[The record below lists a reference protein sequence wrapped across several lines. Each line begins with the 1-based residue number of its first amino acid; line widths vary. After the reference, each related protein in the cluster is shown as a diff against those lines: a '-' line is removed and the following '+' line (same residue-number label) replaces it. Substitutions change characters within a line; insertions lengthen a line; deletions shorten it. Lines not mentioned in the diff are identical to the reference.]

1 MEIKIVKEEN
11 SISIKNIDANI
22 ETYNFVNEISF
33 SELVK
38 FLLNKN
44 LAEKVEIKDMI
55 DEKNEAEINSIKI
68 INEIV
73 NEYNSKVDEYTTF
86 INGVNES
93 K

>member
-1 MEIKIVKEEN
+1 MQIKIVKEEN

-22 ETYNFVNEISF
+22 ETYNFVNEINF

-44 LAEKVEIKDMI
+44 LAENEIKDMI
-55 DEKNEAEINSIKI
+55 DEKNEAEINLIKI

>member
-22 ETYNFVNEISF
+22 ETYNFVNGINF

-55 DEKNEAEINSIKI
+55 DEKNEAEINLIKI

-86 INGVNES
+86 INGVN
-93 K
+93 